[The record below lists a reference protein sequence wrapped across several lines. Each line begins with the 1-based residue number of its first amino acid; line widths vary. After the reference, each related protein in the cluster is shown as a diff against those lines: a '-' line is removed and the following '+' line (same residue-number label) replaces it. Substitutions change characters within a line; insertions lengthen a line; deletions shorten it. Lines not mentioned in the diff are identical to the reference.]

1 MRRNTMLHRL
11 GCALVAAATFAVLPA
26 MAEEKKPNVVFILA
40 DNVGYGDLGPYGG
53 GELRGAPT
61 PRIDQ
66 LAREGLRLTQ
76 YLVEPGCTP
85 SRAALMTG
93 QYSIRNGLSLIIVP
107 GSPST
112 LSKGAFTMGELFKG
126 AGYATAIFGKWH
138 LGAEPQSLPTA
149 HGFDEFYGIPPDISW
164 DSATYVDTIVLT
176 HSMNAPL
183 DVLLAKGPQIVEAVA
198 GGPLR
203 TVKPYTREV
212 RAEIDTELVAKSIDF
227 MKRQK
232 AAGKP
237 FFLYLPFSMGHFPNL
252 PSKQFAGK
260 SRIGQ
265 YGDKLMEGDYH
276 VGQILDTLKE
286 LGVDDNT
293 LVVFASDN
301 GPQGETA
308 REMGNQGTPDMGN
321 SGPFRGELGEATEGS
336 IRTFCFVRWPGKVK
350 PGTSSYAMFSI
361 MDFMPTFARIIG
373 AKMPTDRPIDGV
385 DQTDVLFG
393 KSDDRQPRQPADF
406 HRRRSGGSAVE
417 AMAHVLHRRASHRH
431 RASAPARHVLGQRAH
446 GRISKDLQ
454 HRNGSARGSSGRRA
468 LRMERR
474 APAGGGSEIPG
485 VGQEVSEPSR
495 GQPHEV
501 LRPSAGEPPL
511 FALAGRG
518 RSIAFRMCVLRVV
531 PRHCA
536 GRFGIGSE
544 RRHGCRQDRT
554 YARPH
559 PARAATRITLSGNS
573 RPLHRLRQ
581 LEGTGARTRPTS
593 RTRWT

>member
-1 MRRNTMLHRL
+1 MKHLFGRRRRTAMQARIRYRIVLAMLFGGVMTQL
-11 GCALVAAATFAVLPA
+11 A
-26 MAEEKKPNVVFILA
+26 MGADKKPNVVFILA

-61 PRIDQ
+61 PRIDE

-85 SRAALMTG
+85 SRTALMTG

-164 DSATYVDTIVLT
+164 DSATYVDTMVMT
-176 HSMNAPL
+176 HSMNASP
-183 DVLLAKGPQIVEAVA
+183 DQLLAKGPQIVEAVA
-198 GGPLR
+198 GGALR

-232 AAGKP
+232 QAGKP

-252 PSKQFAGK
+252 PSKEFAGK

-265 YGDKLMEGDYH
+265 YGDKLMEGDHH

-286 LGVDDNT
+286 LGIDDDT
-293 LVVFASDN
+293 LLVFASDN
-301 GPQGETA
+301 GPQGETV

-336 IRTFCFVRWPGKVK
+336 VRTFCFVRWPGKVK
-350 PGTSSYAMFSI
+350 AGTTSYAMFSI
-361 MDFMPTFARIIG
+361 MDFFPTFANLIG
-373 AKMPTDRPIDGV
+373 AKIPSDRPIDGV
-385 DQTDVLFG
+385 DQSDVLFG
-393 KSDDRQPRQPADF
+393 KSVTGGRESLLTFIGAD
-406 HRRRSGGSAVE
+406 
-417 AMAHVLHRRASHRH
+417 
-431 RASAPARHVLGQRAH
+431 
-446 GRISKDLQ
+446 
-454 HRNGSARGSSGRRA
+454 
-468 LRMERR
+468 
-474 APAGGGSEIPG
+474 
-485 VGQEVSEPSR
+485 
-495 GQPHEV
+495 
-501 LRPSAGEPPL
+501 
-511 FALAGRG
+511 
-518 RSIAFRMCVLRVV
+518 
-531 PRHCA
+531 
-536 GRFGIGSE
+536 
-544 RRHGCRQDRT
+544 
-554 YARPH
+554 
-559 PARAATRITLSGNS
+559 
-573 RPLHRLRQ
+573 
-581 LEGTGARTRPTS
+581 
-593 RTRWT
+593 